1 MTHSK
6 IVKIV
11 DSVSVVVAQSIDF
24 LYDINEIGTQRDIGD
39 LFIPSTIY
47 TIGSSAFNFDSFF
60 SHLIIFYC
68 ISIDSTVNTIEE
80 MKK

>member
-1 MTHSK
+1 MK
-6 IVKIV
+6 IVH
-11 DSVSVVVAQSIDF
+11 SVSVVVAQSIDF

-60 SHLIIFYC
+60 FSFDHIFYC
-68 ISIDSTVNTIEE
+68 ISIDNTVNTIQK